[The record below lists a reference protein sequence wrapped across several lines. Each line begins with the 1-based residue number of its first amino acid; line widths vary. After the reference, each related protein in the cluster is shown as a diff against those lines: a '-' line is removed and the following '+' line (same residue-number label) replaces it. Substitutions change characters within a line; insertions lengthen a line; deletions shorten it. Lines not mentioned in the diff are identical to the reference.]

1 MLLQGLL
8 MVDTAYEVVA
18 GPSIGANWLLLELDL
33 PSSSS
38 YYPKVKFFNIVAFRL
53 KKCDKKP

>member
-8 MVDTAYEVVA
+8 MVDIAYQVVA
-18 GPSIGANWLLLELDL
+18 SPSIGADWLLLQLDL
-33 PSSSS
+33 RSSSS